1 MRHILILAVFAASGA
16 VAQPAGHDVQ
26 ELIARG
32 EAAQQA
38 IRARS
43 AVFQERQERV
53 EARLKEA
60 CDSLFLTQPNE
71 TITNPLCYEVFVNHG
86 LPG

>member
-1 MRHILILAVFAASGA
+1 MRHILIAATFAASGA
-16 VAQPAGHDVQ
+16 VAQPAGQDVQ

-38 IRARS
+38 IRDRT